1 MKNTK
6 KEVLRN
12 CIPAMVCMVIS
23 GLNTII
29 DGLFIG
35 RNIGEDGLAA
45 INIAWPV
52 PAFIIAS
59 GIGIGVG
66 CGINYV
72 SALGKK
78 HEKEAKEFL
87 KNAFVFLACAG
98 ILYSV
103 IFEMTAPYLM
113 KMLGAEDKVHM
124 LAVQYTRII
133 AAAALLQIFGAGL
146 VPIVRNL
153 NMPIQAM
160 AATISGVCSNFVF
173 NTIFIFVLQMGMR
186 GAALGTVLSQV
197 VTSVIAG
204 VSIKKSGALSRE
216 DVEEK
221 AENTGGLSC
230 YKKVGNKILSDKFI
244 EEKSEKI
251 YSENTEKI
259 IKEGCEEEKRS
270 GYIKKIF
277 LGGIASFGIS
287 LLPTW
292 VLALTNYQCLSY
304 GGSRTVACYAVISYL
319 VYPAQNMLTGIA
331 DGVQPLF
338 SMCAAKENMEKKEKQ
353 IKGVVTRLVVCVSIL
368 VMLLLFAAA
377 PVFHKVFSLSSENYE
392 PFVQGLRIT
401 AISLLFYGLNRLSI
415 TIMNGKGQHQEASI
429 IIYGEAIIYTPFF
442 LFVLPKLFLVTG
454 IWIEP
459 VAAAVLTEAVCVI
472 GQLRKSEKYE
482 YTKAG

>member
-1 MKNTK
+1 M
-6 KEVLRN
+6 
-12 CIPAMVCMVIS
+12 
-23 GLNTII
+23 
-29 DGLFIG
+29 
-35 RNIGEDGLAA
+35 
-45 INIAWPV
+45 
-52 PAFIIAS
+52 
-59 GIGIGVG
+59 
-66 CGINYV
+66 
-72 SALGKK
+72 
-78 HEKEAKEFL
+78 
-87 KNAFVFLACAG
+87 
-98 ILYSV
+98 
-103 IFEMTAPYLM
+103 
-113 KMLGAEDKVHM
+113 
-124 LAVQYTRII
+124 
-133 AAAALLQIFGAGL
+133 
-146 VPIVRNL
+146 
-153 NMPIQAM
+153 
-160 AATISGVCSNFVF
+160 
-173 NTIFIFVLQMGMR
+173 
-186 GAALGTVLSQV
+186 
-197 VTSVIAG
+197 
-204 VSIKKSGALSRE
+204 
-216 DVEEK
+216 EEK

-251 YSENTEKI
+251 YSGNIEKI

-338 SMCAAKENMEKKEKQ
+338 SMCAAKENTEKKEKQ
-353 IKGVVTRLVVCVSIL
+353 IKGVVTRLVVLVSIL

-392 PFVQGLRIT
+392 SFVQGLRIT

>member
-113 KMLGAEDKVHM
+113 KMLGAEGKVHT

-216 DVEEK
+216 DVDEK
-221 AENTGGLSC
+221 AE
-230 YKKVGNKILSDKFI
+230 NKILSDEYI
-244 EEKSEKI
+244 EKNSEKL
-251 YSENTEKI
+251 YSENTNDI
-259 IKEGCEEEKRS
+259 IKERYEEEKSS

-277 LGGIASFGIS
+277 FGGIASFGIS

-353 IKGVVTRLVVCVSIL
+353 IKGVVTRLVVFVSIL
-368 VMLLLFAAA
+368 VMLLLFAVA

>member
-52 PAFIIAS
+52 PAFILAS

-103 IFEMTAPYLM
+103 LFEMTAPYLM
-113 KMLGAEDKVHM
+113 KILGAEGEVYT

-133 AAAALLQIFGAGL
+133 AAGL

-197 VTSVIAG
+197 VTSIIAG
-204 VSIKKSGALSRE
+204 AIIKKSGALSRE

-221 AENTGGLSC
+221 
-230 YKKVGNKILSDKFI
+230 
-244 EEKSEKI
+244 
-251 YSENTEKI
+251 
-259 IKEGCEEEKRS
+259 RS

-277 LGGIASFGIS
+277 FGGIASFGIS

-368 VMLLLFAAA
+368 VMLLFFAAA

-482 YTKAG
+482 YTKAR

>member
-78 HEKEAKEFL
+78 DEKEAKEFL

-113 KMLGAEDKVHM
+113 KMLGAEGKVHT

-173 NTIFIFVLQMGMR
+173 NTR

-216 DVEEK
+216 DV
-221 AENTGGLSC
+221 
-230 YKKVGNKILSDKFI
+230 D
-244 EEKSEKI
+244 
-251 YSENTEKI
+251 
-259 IKEGCEEEKRS
+259 EKRS

-353 IKGVVTRLVVCVSIL
+353 IKGVVIRLVVCASIL

>member
-1 MKNTK
+1 MKNTT

-23 GLNTII
+23 GLNTIV

-52 PAFIIAS
+52 PAFILAS

-72 SALGKK
+72 SALGRK

-87 KNAFVFLACAG
+87 KNAFVFLLYAG
-98 ILYSV
+98 VLYSV
-103 IFEMTAPYLM
+103 LFEMTAPYLM
-113 KMLGAEDKVHM
+113 KLLGAEGNVHT

-133 AAAALLQIFGAGL
+133 AAAAVLQIFGAGL

-173 NTIFIFVLQMGMR
+173 NTIFIFILQMGMR

-197 VTSVIAG
+197 VTSVIAV
-204 VSIKKSGALSRE
+204 VSIKKTGALSRA
-216 DVEEK
+216 DVDTVSRAEK
-221 AENTGGLSC
+221 
-230 YKKVGNKILSDKFI
+230 K
-244 EEKSEKI
+244 
-251 YSENTEKI
+251 
-259 IKEGCEEEKRS
+259 S

-277 LGGIASFGIS
+277 FGGIASFGIS

-319 VYPAQNMLTGIA
+319 IYPAQSMLTGIA

-353 IKGVVTRLVVCVSIL
+353 IKSAVTRLVTVVSIIL
-368 VMLLLFAAA
+368 MVLLFAAA
-377 PVFHKVFSLSSENYE
+377 PAFHKVFSLSSENYE

-429 IIYGEAIIYTPFF
+429 IIYGEAIIYTPVF

-459 VAAAVLTEAVCVI
+459 VVAAALTEAVCV
-472 GQLRKSEKYE
+472 
-482 YTKAG
+482 AGALKKKIK

>member
-1 MKNTK
+1 MKNTT
-6 KEVLRN
+6 KEVFRN

-23 GLNTII
+23 GLNTIV

-52 PAFIIAS
+52 PAFILAS

-87 KNAFVFLACAG
+87 KNAFVFLLCAG
-98 ILYSV
+98 VLYSV
-103 IFEMTAPYLM
+103 LFEMTAPYLM
-113 KMLGAEDKVHM
+113 KLLGAEGNVHT

-133 AAAALLQIFGAGL
+133 AAAAVLQIFGAGL

-197 VTSVIAG
+197 VTSVIAV
-204 VSIKKSGALSRE
+204 VSIKKSGALSRADEKE
-216 DVEEK
+216 DKTGSLSGYKNSENRY
-221 AENTGGLSC
+221 AENT
-230 YKKVGNKILSDKFI
+230 N
-244 EEKSEKI
+244 E
-251 YSENTEKI
+251 I
-259 IKEGCEEEKRS
+259 IKEKCEEEKKS

-277 LGGIASFGIS
+277 YGGIASFGIS

-319 VYPAQNMLTGIA
+319 IYPAQSMLTGIA

-338 SMCAAKENMEKKEKQ
+338 SMCAAKENMEKKEKR
-353 IKGVVTRLVVCVSIL
+353 IKSAVTRLVTVVSIIL
-368 VMLLLFAAA
+368 MALLFAAA
-377 PVFHKVFSLSSENYE
+377 PAFHKVFSLSSENYE

-415 TIMNGKGQHQEASI
+415 TIMNGKGQHREASI
-429 IIYGEAIIYTPFF
+429 IIYGEAIIYTPIF

-459 VAAAVLTEAVCVI
+459 VAAAVLTEAVCVVGALKKKI
-472 GQLRKSEKYE
+472 K
-482 YTKAG
+482 

>member
-113 KMLGAEDKVHM
+113 KMLGAEGKVHT

-186 GAALGTVLSQV
+186 GAALGTVLSQL
-197 VTSVIAG
+197 VTSVIAS

-216 DVEEK
+216 DV
-221 AENTGGLSC
+221 
-230 YKKVGNKILSDKFI
+230 D
-244 EEKSEKI
+244 
-251 YSENTEKI
+251 
-259 IKEGCEEEKRS
+259 EKRS

-353 IKGVVTRLVVCVSIL
+353 IKGIVTRLVVCVSIL
-368 VMLLLFAAA
+368 VMLLLFACCT
-377 PVFHKVFSLSSENYE
+377 
-392 PFVQGLRIT
+392 RI
-401 AISLLFYGLNRLSI
+401 S
-415 TIMNGKGQHQEASI
+415 
-429 IIYGEAIIYTPFF
+429 
-442 LFVLPKLFLVTG
+442 
-454 IWIEP
+454 
-459 VAAAVLTEAVCVI
+459 
-472 GQLRKSEKYE
+472 
-482 YTKAG
+482 

>member
-113 KMLGAEDKVHM
+113 KMLGAEGKVHT

-216 DVEEK
+216 DVDEK
-221 AENTGGLSC
+221 AGNTGSLSC
-230 YKKVGNKILSDKFI
+230 YKKAENKILSDEYI
-244 EEKSEKI
+244 EKNSEKL
-251 YSENTEKI
+251 YSENTNDI
-259 IKEGCEEEKRS
+259 IKERYEEEKS
-270 GYIKKIF
+270 SVYIKKIF
-277 LGGIASFGIS
+277 FGGIASFGIS

-353 IKGVVTRLVVCVSIL
+353 IKGVVTRLVVFVSIL
-368 VMLLLFAAA
+368 VMLLLFAVA

>member
-52 PAFIIAS
+52 PAFILAS

-78 HEKEAKEFL
+78 DEKEAKEFL

-113 KMLGAEDKVHM
+113 KMLGAEGKVHT

-216 DVEEK
+216 DV
-221 AENTGGLSC
+221 
-230 YKKVGNKILSDKFI
+230 D
-244 EEKSEKI
+244 
-251 YSENTEKI
+251 
-259 IKEGCEEEKRS
+259 EKRS

-368 VMLLLFAAA
+368 VMLLFFAAA

>member
-78 HEKEAKEFL
+78 DEKEAKEFL

-113 KMLGAEDKVHM
+113 KMLGAEGKVHT

-204 VSIKKSGALSRE
+204 VSIKKSGALSGE
-216 DVEEK
+216 DVDEK

-338 SMCAAKENMEKKEKQ
+338 SMCAAKENTEKKEKQ
-353 IKGVVTRLVVCVSIL
+353 IKGVVTRLVVLVSIL
-368 VMLLLFAAA
+368 VMLLLFAAT